1 MTRWQQFR
9 AIMMPVTVA
18 VIVPLLLLSITRS
31 ANPGWSLPL
40 FFSFLPVIPGV
51 LLIGAGV
58 SLIAQTIRLFRH
70 VGKGTL
76 APWNPPKH
84 LVVEGVYRYVRNP
97 MITGVGA
104 VLLGEGIVMGSW
116 PLLLW
121 FGLFALVNAVYIPR
135 VEEPDLLARFGASYR
150 EYMRHV
156 PRWIPRRTPWQPR

>member
-1 MTRWQQFR
+1 MTRGQQFR
-9 AIMMPVTVA
+9 AIMMPVAVT
-18 VIVPLLLLSITRS
+18 VIVPLLLLSLTRS

-51 LLIGAGV
+51 LLIGVGV
-58 SLIAQTIRLFRH
+58 SLIVQTVSLFRY

-76 APWNPPKH
+76 VPWNPPKH

-121 FGLFALVNAVYIPR
+121 FGLFALANAIYIPR
-135 VEEPDLLARFGASYR
+135 IEEPGLLARFGESYR
-150 EYMRHV
+150 EYCRHV
-156 PRWIPRRTPWQPR
+156 PRWIPRRTPWTPR